1 MMDKVHL
8 VLALSRFTVFTM
20 AFPRKTNTS
29 AIIAAA
35 IDLLEREGEAA
46 LTLRRVSSLLGVTPN
61 ALYRYYRS
69 RDVLVAAT
77 ADEVARRMLET
88 IDIAIADAEKLSEA
102 KDEARVRVLTAVYA
116 DFADMHPNLYRT
128 LMTAKA
134 SAAVDLPM
142 PQYHDLLW
150 AKVVDVLESLTGRD
164 DAPAAAVTLW
174 SLLHGVWALK
184 QAGRL
189 GGVKPDN
196 IEDFAVDVFIKGLR
210 R

>member
-1 MMDKVHL
+1 
-8 VLALSRFTVFTM
+8 M

-88 IDIAIADAEKLSEA
+88 IDIAIAEAEKLSGA
-102 KDEARVRVLTAVYA
+102 NDEARVRVLTAVYA
-116 DFADMHPNLYRT
+116 DFADTHPNLYRT
-128 LMTAKA
+128 LMTPRHRLRWTCRCHNITTSSGQRLSTCWSPSPVGSK
-134 SAAVDLPM
+134 LPQ
-142 PQYHDLLW
+142 PRSRYG
-150 AKVVDVLESLTGRD
+150 AFCTGY
-164 DAPAAAVTLW
+164 
-174 SLLHGVWALK
+174 
-184 QAGRL
+184 GR
-189 GGVKPDN
+189 
-196 IEDFAVDVFIKGLR
+196 
-210 R
+210 